1 MLNLFFVSLSTSFI
15 VIFINQLLFYLNFT
29 RYTFSLM
36 KIVENS
42 FINYFI
48 LFASLSLL
56 LFLFAIILFKMNIK
70 IRKSSYLF
78 ILSVAIFLIINL
90 FLRIYNKINLDLQSI
105 LSLLFIVILST
116 YQYFYSIFYINSVK

>member
-15 VIFINQLLFYLNFT
+15 VILINQLLFYLNFT

-56 LFLFAIILFKMNIK
+56 LFLFAIILFKMKIK
-70 IRKSSYLF
+70 ISKSSYLF

-90 FLRIYNKINLDLQSI
+90 ILRIYNKINLDLQST

>member
-1 MLNLFFVSLSTSFI
+1 MLNLFFVSFSTSFI

-48 LFASLSLL
+48 LFASLSLF
-56 LFLFAIILFKMNIK
+56 LFLFEIILFKMKIK
-70 IRKSSYLF
+70 ISKSSYLF

>member
-1 MLNLFFVSLSTSFI
+1 MLNLFFVSFSTSFI

-56 LFLFAIILFKMNIK
+56 LFLFAIILFKMKIK
-70 IRKSSYLF
+70 ISKSSYLF

>member
-1 MLNLFFVSLSTSFI
+1 MLNLFFISFSTSFI

-56 LFLFAIILFKMNIK
+56 LFLFAIILFKMKIK
-70 IRKSSYLF
+70 ISKSSYLF

>member
-1 MLNLFFVSLSTSFI
+1 MLNLFFVSFSTSFI

-56 LFLFAIILFKMNIK
+56 LFLFAIILCKMKIK
-70 IRKSSYLF
+70 ISKSSYLF
-78 ILSVAIFLIINL
+78 ILSAAIFFIINL

>member
-1 MLNLFFVSLSTSFI
+1 MLNLFFVSFSTSFI

-42 FINYFI
+42 FINYCI

-56 LFLFAIILFKMNIK
+56 LFLFAIILCKMKIK
-70 IRKSSYLF
+70 ISKSSYLF
-78 ILSVAIFLIINL
+78 ILSAAIFFIINL

>member
-1 MLNLFFVSLSTSFI
+1 MLNLFFISFSPSFI

-48 LFASLSLL
+48 LFSSLSLL
-56 LFLFAIILFKMNIK
+56 LFLFAIILFKMKIK
-70 IRKSSYLF
+70 ISKSSYLF

>member
-1 MLNLFFVSLSTSFI
+1 MLNLFFVSFSTSFI

-56 LFLFAIILFKMNIK
+56 LFLFAIILCKMKIK
-70 IRKSSYLF
+70 ISKSSYWF

>member
-1 MLNLFFVSLSTSFI
+1 MLNLFFVSFSTSFI

-56 LFLFAIILFKMNIK
+56 LFLFAIILCKMKIK
-70 IRKSSYLF
+70 ISKSSYLF
-78 ILSVAIFLIINL
+78 ILSGAIFLIINL
-90 FLRIYNKINLDLQSI
+90 FLRIYNKINSDLQSI

>member
-1 MLNLFFVSLSTSFI
+1 MINLFFVSLSTSFI

-56 LFLFAIILFKMNIK
+56 LFLFAIILCKMKIK
-70 IRKSSYLF
+70 ISKSSYLF

>member
-1 MLNLFFVSLSTSFI
+1 MLNLFFVSFSTSFI

-56 LFLFAIILFKMNIK
+56 LFLFAIILCKMKIK
-70 IRKSSYLF
+70 ISKSSYLF

>member
-56 LFLFAIILFKMNIK
+56 LFLFAIILCKMKIK
-70 IRKSSYLF
+70 ISKSSYLF

>member
-1 MLNLFFVSLSTSFI
+1 MLNLFFVSFSTSFI

-56 LFLFAIILFKMNIK
+56 LFLFAIILFKMKIK

>member
-56 LFLFAIILFKMNIK
+56 LFLFAIILCKMKIK
-70 IRKSSYLF
+70 ISKSSYLF
-78 ILSVAIFLIINL
+78 ILSVAIFFIINL